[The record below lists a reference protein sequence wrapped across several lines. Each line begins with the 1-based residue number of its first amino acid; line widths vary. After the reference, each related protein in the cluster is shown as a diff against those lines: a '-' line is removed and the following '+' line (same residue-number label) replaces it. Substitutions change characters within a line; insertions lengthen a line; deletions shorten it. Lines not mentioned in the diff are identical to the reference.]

1 MATGNRGATAS
12 GAHCDRQPSHHTH
25 PRLHVRLRPLR
36 PGRGG
41 RRSIPSQDAARLARV
56 RQLVDVVRADS
67 DEKKRKSAIRELN
80 DADPRVQVEVI
91 PILVAAL
98 RKDSSET
105 VRSSAAEAIG
115 RYSVVFPLAG
125 LALEDAAIA
134 DRSATVRAA
143 ARQAY
148 GNTIYWVIAAPG
160 AMMPSRHRQP
170 SPRSPNQRRPP
181 NHRPASR
188 SLPLMQPPSAE

>member
-36 PGRGG
+36 PGREGG
-41 RRSIPSQDAARLARV
+41 GLFHRKTRLDSARFVNWSMSSWPIRMKRSGSGHP
-56 RQLVDVVRADS
+56 
-67 DEKKRKSAIRELN
+67 ELN

-105 VRSSAAEAIG
+105 VRSS
-115 RYSVVFPLAG
+115 RPRPSAG
-125 LALEDAAIA
+125 IVSCF
-134 DRSATVRAA
+134 RSRDWRWRTQPSPTVRL
-143 ARQAY
+143 RFGPRRGKHY
-148 GNTIYWVIAAPG
+148 GIPSIGLSHAPG
-160 AMMPSRHRQP
+160 AMMPSRRIQP
-170 SPRSPNQRRPP
+170 SPRSPNRRRPP

-188 SLPLMQPPSAE
+188 LLPLMQPPSAE